1 MCPEGDEKCLTHTL
15 KHVGPVSV
23 AIDASNPSFQFYKSG
38 VYYEPNCSP
47 QNLDHGVLA
56 VGFGKENGDKVSSY
70 INTSP
75 NLTPNPNQPGQK
87 RVKLDGCQTSYKI
100 PIFHLIQI
108 SKSDFRI
115 FFEVKKF
122 PISEFYPRLR
132 LLSGNARLMKFFD
145 EIFSFF

>member
-56 VGFGKENGDKVSSY
+56 VGFGKENGDKVRHQ
-70 INTSP
+70 TQP
-75 NLTPNPNQPGQK
+75 HLT
-87 RVKLDGCQTSYKI
+87 KI
-100 PIFHLIQI
+100 WT
-108 SKSDFRI
+108 K
-115 FFEVKKF
+115 
-122 PISEFYPRLR
+122 ISERSDTKPVLISFLKVI
-132 LLSGNARLMKFFD
+132 LN
-145 EIFSFF
+145 FSR

>member
-56 VGFGKENGDKVSSY
+56 VGFGKENGDKYFLVKNSWSDQWVMVV
-70 INTSP
+70 TSKW
-75 NLTPNPNQPGQK
+75 LVAK
-87 RVKLDGCQTSYKI
+87 KI
-100 PIFHLIQI
+100 IVELPPTQFTQLSPTQI
-108 SKSDFRI
+108 TNSN
-115 FFEVKKF
+115 V
-122 PISEFYPRLR
+122 
-132 LLSGNARLMKFFD
+132 
-145 EIFSFF
+145 